1 MQFEVGEL
9 VNHQDRPEFRVG
21 IVTDSRY
28 KYPDRSVQFR
38 VIFSVGGSGWFYP
51 ESLDRATPDTS
62 QKAPVSLPVL
72 ARGHEVVQ
80 ASRHA
85 REAPEKAKEHTAH
98 NQGLK
103 G

>member
-1 MQFEVGEL
+1 MQFEVGDL
-9 VNHQDRPEFRVG
+9 VIHRGNPEFRVG
-21 IVTDSRY
+21 VVTSSRY
-28 KYPDRSVQFR
+28 KYPESVQFR

>member
-1 MQFEVGEL
+1 MQFEVGDL
-9 VNHQDRPEFRVG
+9 VIHRGNPKFRVG
-21 IVTDSRY
+21 IITNSRY
-28 KYPDRSVQFR
+28 KYPESVQFH